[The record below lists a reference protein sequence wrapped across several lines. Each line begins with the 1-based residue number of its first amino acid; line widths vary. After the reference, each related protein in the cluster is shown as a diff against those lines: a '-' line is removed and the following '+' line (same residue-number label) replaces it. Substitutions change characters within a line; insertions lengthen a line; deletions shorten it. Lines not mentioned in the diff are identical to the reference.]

1 MLFDTSYSDKRI
13 TRQINEAVGHPFSF
27 LERIK
32 MGGIGSRRMVIGDI
46 SEEYQKYLKAA
57 HYQSH
62 ANLELRPKGL
72 IIHFRHKLEAYSWIM
87 PYASLAVE
95 ASDSLR
101 LASEGKFISFA
112 EELDEAFTRKLE
124 ARFAA
129 YTAA

>member
-13 TRQINEAVGHPFSF
+13 TKQINEAVGHPFSF
-27 LERIK
+27 KDRIK
-32 MGGIGSRRMVIGDI
+32 MGGIGSKRMVIGDI

-87 PYASLAVE
+87 PYASLSLE

-101 LASEGKFISFA
+101 LTAEGKFISFT
-112 EELDEAFTRKLE
+112 EELDEPFITKLQNS
-124 ARFAA
+124 FSA
-129 YTAA
+129 YTTS

>member
-87 PYASLAVE
+87 PYASLEVE

-101 LASEGKFISFA
+101 LVSEGKFISFA
-112 EELDEAFTRKLE
+112 EELDEAFIRKLE
-124 ARFAA
+124 VRFAA